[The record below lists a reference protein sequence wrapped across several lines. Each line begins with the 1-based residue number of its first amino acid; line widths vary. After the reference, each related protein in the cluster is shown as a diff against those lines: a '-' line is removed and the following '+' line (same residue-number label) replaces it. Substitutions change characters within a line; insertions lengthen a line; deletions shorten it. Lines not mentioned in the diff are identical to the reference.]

1 LSDPLERTEA
11 VTTIDCPFCDLPVEL
26 DLATAVEVACD
37 TCHIRVEVAAPDPL
51 PLVVAAA
58 A

>member
-11 VTTIDCPFCDLPVEL
+11 VTTIDCPFCDQPVEL

-37 TCHIRVEVAAPDPL
+37 TCQIRVEVAPDPL

>member
-1 LSDPLERTEA
+1 M
-11 VTTIDCPFCDLPVEL
+11 TTIDCPFCDQPLQL
-26 DLATAVEVACD
+26 DLATAVEVDCD
-37 TCHIRVEVAAPDPL
+37 TCQVRVELAADPM

>member
-1 LSDPLERTEA
+1 M
-11 VTTIDCPFCDLPVEL
+11 TTIDCPFCDQPAEL
-26 DLATAVEVACD
+26 DLATAVDV
-37 TCHIRVEVAAPDPL
+37 TCETCQVRVELAPDPI

>member
-1 LSDPLERTEA
+1 M
-11 VTTIDCPFCDLPVEL
+11 TTTDCPFCDQPVEL
-26 DLATAVEVACD
+26 DLASAVDVACD
-37 TCHIRVEVAAPDPL
+37 TCHIRVDLAPDPL